1 MSFLLFLQKALFDP
15 FLKSSRMRQHL
26 NCDKEVTN
34 CIVTRDPINPQR
46 ITRVR
51 VVCPLCEVEVALSIT
66 NFSRALPSN
75 FSRHIKKMHVAPLP
89 KRKMAHALEMRPK
102 VESTPRVIKLLGNP
116 LPFMNQRKLI
126 QQLPGTNLV
135 VRKIIN

>member
-1 MSFLLFLQKALFDP
+1 
-15 FLKSSRMRQHL
+15 MRQHL

-34 CIVTRDPINPQR
+34 CIVTRDPANPQR

-51 VVCPLCEVEVALSIT
+51 VVCPLCESEVALSIT

-75 FSRHIKKMHVAPLP
+75 FSRHIKKMHVAPVT
-89 KRKMAHALEMRPK
+89 KRKVFSS
-102 VESTPRVIKLLGNP
+102 VEVKQESSAPRTIKLLGNP

-126 QQLPGTNLV
+126 HQMSGDLI
-135 VRKIIN
+135 VRKVINK